1 MEKQYIIKVHGR
13 VQGVGFRYFV
23 YQKANELG
31 LRGFVKNHPDRTV
44 YIEAEGE
51 ETDLEMLLHY
61 CRQGPGHAAVREV
74 KHVEAPLS
82 NFHSFNI
89 K

>member
-1 MEKQYIIKVHGR
+1 MEKQYIIKVHGK

-23 YQKANELG
+23 YQKASELG
-31 LRGFVKNHPDRTV
+31 LRGFVKNNPDRTV

-51 ETDLEMLLHY
+51 ETALEMLLYY

-74 KHVEAPLS
+74 QHVEAPLS
-82 NFHSFNI
+82 NYHSFNI